1 MRSETWVLD
10 KPAAQSASIF
20 YSFGNS
26 EIHWTQ
32 TKQNKNKTPLSC
44 VGNSRENFLYS
55 RYRNSY
61 FVFLFLF
68 LFFVFFFNFILFYLF
83 FFFFLNFILYLFIFI
98 GVQLLN
104 NVVLVSAVQQS
115 EPVTCIFIFTPFLDF
130 LPI

>member
-1 MRSETWVLD
+1 MYYNYIRYNTTPQFKSINSLVL
-10 KPAAQSASIF
+10 S
-20 YSFGNS
+20 
-26 EIHWTQ
+26 
-32 TKQNKNKTPLSC
+32 
-44 VGNSRENFLYS
+44 
-55 RYRNSY
+55 
-61 FVFLFLF
+61 
-68 LFFVFFFNFILFYLF
+68 F